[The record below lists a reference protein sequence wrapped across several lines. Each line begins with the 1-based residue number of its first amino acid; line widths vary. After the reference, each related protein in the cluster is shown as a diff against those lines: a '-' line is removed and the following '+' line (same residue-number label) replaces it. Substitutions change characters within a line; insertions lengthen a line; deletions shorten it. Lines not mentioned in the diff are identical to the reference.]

1 MREKSVVAQTGCW
14 KQRQFVGRDMLNVA
28 FAFVELVDFGFVDV
42 ETQNLVTDIH
52 IAQHQW

>member
-1 MREKSVVAQTGCW
+1 
-14 KQRQFVGRDMLNVA
+14 MLDVA

-42 ETQNLVTDIH
+42 ETQNLVTDVH